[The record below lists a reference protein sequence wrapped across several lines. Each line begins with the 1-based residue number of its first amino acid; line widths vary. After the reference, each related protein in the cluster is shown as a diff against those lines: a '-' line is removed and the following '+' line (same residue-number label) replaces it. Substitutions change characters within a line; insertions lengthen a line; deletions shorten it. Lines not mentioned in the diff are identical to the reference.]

1 MIIRPENTAIVNGVS
16 KSALEVEKIY
26 SPGFIV
32 LDYGAGK
39 LRNSNYLL
47 SKEII
52 VHILDTPYQLERTSP
67 QKLAKYEKIYN
78 TNDEIYS
85 KYDIVLCSFVLNVI
99 PEQQIRD
106 NVVRKCNN
114 IITKDGYF
122 VLEVRRSRGI
132 MENKNLAPYNDGF
145 IVGKGEV
152 RTFQKPYNDKEVEAL
167 LIANDFTVIKVWNEN
182 DSVIGIAKK

>member
-26 SPGFIV
+26 APGFIV

-47 SKEII
+47 SKDVL
-52 VHILDTPYQLERTSP
+52 VHILDTPYQLERTNP
-67 QKLAKYEKIYN
+67 QILAKYEKVYN
-78 TNDEIYS
+78 TNDEICC
-85 KYDIVLCSFVLNVI
+85 KYNIVLCSFVLNVI
-99 PEQQIRD
+99 PEQQIRY
-106 NVVRKCNN
+106 NIVRKCNN
-114 IITKDGYF
+114 ILTTDGIF
-122 VLEVRRSRGI
+122 VLEVRRGRGI
-132 MENKNLAPYNDGF
+132 MENKNLEPYNDGF

-152 RTFQKPYNDKEVEAL
+152 RTFQKPYNDKEVTDI
-167 LIANDFTVIKVWNEN
+167 LIANDFKIIRVWNEN